1 MSDSCSPWLS
11 WVDVPRD
18 VAQVCAAGPFFLEIF
33 SGTASL
39 TKAMRACGVPT
50 LPPIDVTICSEVP
63 TPFDVV
69 DEARWSFV
77 MELICAG
84 AVRFVHCGTPCNTF
98 SAARKADG
106 GPPPLRSAAQ
116 PLGLSSLSAENAALV
131 FLGNLFVARSVEA
144 CLAVFTRGGDF
155 SIENPLKSLLWQVP
169 AIRSLLRRARAWLVE
184 LDQCMFGAPSM
195 KPTTLLVSHACLL
208 ALTVRCDGSHVHE
221 VLKGKVWSEF
231 FQKLVFRTK
240 LAQVYPDQ
248 LCQRF
253 AQAVRLIWPDRG
265 LQFMQSFRLSTPSRK
280 RPLGQPLRWKEHRQ
294 ALSAL
299 KAEASG
305 YQLKRGALK
314 PLLHVE
320 TEPGVAIAWA
330 LQIAHPLSEEV
341 ELDQDMK
348 RAVNNLAQNVSSVVA
363 TRMTVLSKWEARAF
377 ELLPAT
383 DRLLRAVSDPAL
395 RTLLRGVPDDQPCQL
410 GACCHVALYYEMLE
424 ACDSIDRF
432 LPDLLLQGFP
442 IVGPIAR
449 SRRWPP
455 FDKPQQTV
463 SVQHACSRAWEI
475 RSKIVSRVQGVPVS
489 DNLKKIWDATLED
502 VQEGST
508 LGPFGSCQE
517 VSNFLKCDDWI
528 PTQRFEVVQK
538 NKVRGC
544 DSATTNLINQTTVIT
559 EKLQLPSTDVNVAA
573 LRCLRSALP
582 DSKLAGW
589 GLSASGHSP

>member
-1 MSDSCSPWLS
+1 MSLKRVQPDLSSWRSFQELPASPRPCVL
-11 WVDVPRD
+11 V
-18 VAQVCAAGPFFLEIF
+18 VC
-33 SGTASL
+33 
-39 TKAMRACGVPT
+39 
-50 LPPIDVTICSEVP
+50 PPCHRSMLRSARKCL
-63 TPFDVV
+63 

-265 LQFMQSFRLSTPSRK
+265 LQFMQSFHPQQKAPARATTPLEGASSGPLSTEGR
-280 RPLGQPLRWKEHRQ
+280 GLR
-294 ALSAL
+294 
-299 KAEASG
+299 
-305 YQLKRGALK
+305 
-314 PLLHVE
+314 
-320 TEPGVAIAWA
+320 
-330 LQIAHPLSEEV
+330 
-341 ELDQDMK
+341 
-348 RAVNNLAQNVSSVVA
+348 
-363 TRMTVLSKWEARAF
+363 
-377 ELLPAT
+377 LPA
-383 DRLLRAVSDPAL
+383 
-395 RTLLRGVPDDQPCQL
+395 
-410 GACCHVALYYEMLE
+410 
-424 ACDSIDRF
+424 
-432 LPDLLLQGFP
+432 
-442 IVGPIAR
+442 
-449 SRRWPP
+449 
-455 FDKPQQTV
+455 QTW
-463 SVQHACSRAWEI
+463 CS
-475 RSKIVSRVQGVPVS
+475 
-489 DNLKKIWDATLED
+489 
-502 VQEGST
+502 
-508 LGPFGSCQE
+508 
-517 VSNFLKCDDWI
+517 
-528 PTQRFEVVQK
+528 
-538 NKVRGC
+538 
-544 DSATTNLINQTTVIT
+544 
-559 EKLQLPSTDVNVAA
+559 
-573 LRCLRSALP
+573 
-582 DSKLAGW
+582 
-589 GLSASGHSP
+589 